1 MEKTEK
7 IGERETFGS
16 RLRKARLEKG
26 LSQARLASLLGYK
39 ADVSISSLETSRA
52 ENIGL
57 GVLARLAEVLEV
69 DLHWLITG
77 QESPGEKRLRAE
89 QFRLLRAIITL
100 LDATLGMSDML
111 ADIIDRLGFTDS
123 EKPVLWARENAA
135 AMVRLRDQLLSAAQ
149 RISEADRRL
158 APASDLLEASLRLER
173 FGLEKKSQE
182 SSD

>member
-1 MEKTEK
+1 MEKPENLEK
-7 IGERETFGS
+7 DTFGS
-16 RLRKARLEKG
+16 RLREARIKKG
-26 LSQARLASLLGYK
+26 FSQAELAALLGYK
-39 ADVSISSLETSRA
+39 RDVSISNLETARA

-69 DLHWLITG
+69 DLHWLVTG

-89 QFRLLRAIITL
+89 EFRLLRAIITL

-111 ADIIDRLGFTDS
+111 GNIIDRLGFTDS
-123 EKPVLWARENAA
+123 EKPVVWARENAA
-135 AMVRLRDQLLSAAQ
+135 ALLRLRDQLLSAAQ

-158 APASDLLEASLRLER
+158 APARDLLEASLRLER